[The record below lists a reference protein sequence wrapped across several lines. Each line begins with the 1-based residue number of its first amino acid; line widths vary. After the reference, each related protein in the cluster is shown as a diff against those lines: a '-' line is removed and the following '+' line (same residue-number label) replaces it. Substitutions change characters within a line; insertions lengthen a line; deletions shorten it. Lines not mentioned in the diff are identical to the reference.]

1 MHTWPTIIIS
11 SGGSKKYNH
20 TTAHN
25 LKDRKYKRKSGFCYQ
40 YFFLLKVW

>member
-25 LKDRKYKRKSGFCYQ
+25 LKDKKYKWKSGFCYQ